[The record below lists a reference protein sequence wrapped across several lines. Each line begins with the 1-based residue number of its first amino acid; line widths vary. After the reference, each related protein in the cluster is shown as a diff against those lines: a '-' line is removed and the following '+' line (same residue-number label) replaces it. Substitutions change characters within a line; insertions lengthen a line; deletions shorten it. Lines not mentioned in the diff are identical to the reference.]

1 MFQATLPTGR
11 HSIMTKSSVA
21 IMWNV
26 FKECSRGL
34 DENSDHK
41 WIKKSELR
49 RKTNGSSEK
58 HLKDLFLWDST
69 ISRTT
74 PPLLLHHHLL
84 PDSSLIHCDNLLSRT
99 PPPQR
104 LCLWFLPSIFLS
116 VLTWRNVP
124 RCNCSLRRRAMEHEI
139 KVLLFILWMFLIK
152 AADDLCMGSFI
163 SVKISHL

>member
-1 MFQATLPTGR
+1 MLPLCEMCLRNAVEFGWELGPQ
-11 HSIMTKSSVA
+11 V
-21 IMWNV
+21 N
-26 FKECSRGL
+26 
-34 DENSDHK
+34 
-41 WIKKSELR
+41 KKLWTTQKNEWLIW
-49 RKTNGSSEK
+49 KTPK
-58 HLKDLFLWDST
+58 RFV
-69 ISRTT
+69 
-74 PPLLLHHHLL
+74 PLGQHYFTD
-84 PDSSLIHCDNLLSRT
+84 DSSSSPSSPPSSWLLTDSLWQSVV
-99 PPPQR
+99 PHPPQR